1 MLGGADALGYRVG
14 VAARPRAR
22 RRAWLREARPWLYLA
37 PALLLYG
44 LFWIGPAAYSLYLS
58 FFDWDMASPQKT
70 FVYLD
75 NYRRVLT
82 DPVFHVSLVNTVI
95 YVVATVLLGTGI
107 GLGLALVVQS
117 LRRGRE
123 IYRFV
128 VFLPVVT
135 SVTVI
140 TLIWLFL
147 LNTQIGVVNQ
157 VLRLAGVAGPNWL
170 NSPATALLAIVV
182 VGVWKGFGYNVILF
196 TAGLEGIDRQL
207 YEAAALDG
215 AGRWSAFRHITWPLL
230 TPVTLFVVVV
240 GVIASFQVFATVQ
253 IMTRG
258 GPANATN
265 VLVYHIWE
273 AAFRYFDVGYAAAL
287 ATLLALLVAGLTV
300 IQIRRG
306 EAHVHYQ

>member
-1 MLGGADALGYRVG
+1 V
-14 VAARPRAR
+14 
-22 RRAWLREARPWLYLA
+22 
-37 PALLLYG
+37 
-44 LFWIGPAAYSLYLS
+44 
-58 FFDWDMASPQKT
+58 
-70 FVYLD
+70 
-75 NYRRVLT
+75 
-82 DPVFHVSLVNTVI
+82 
-95 YVVATVLLGTGI
+95 
-107 GLGLALVVQS
+107 
-117 LRRGRE
+117 
-123 IYRFV
+123 
-128 VFLPVVT
+128 
-135 SVTVI
+135 
-140 TLIWLFL
+140 
-147 LNTQIGVVNQ
+147 
-157 VLRLAGVAGPNWL
+157 GVAGPNWL
-170 NSPATALLAIVV
+170 NSPATALLAIVL

-273 AAFRYFDVGYAAAL
+273 AAFRFFDVGYAAAL